1 MSLTWTDPAALWLLL
16 LVPLVWVGHLLART
30 NFNARQRWLQAGVR
44 TLLLAAIACALA
56 RPVIGTSSSRHSIVY
71 VVDVSHSIASR
82 ALEDAAKKI
91 DELNGTL
98 SPAHTRIVV
107 FGKTAAVVRD
117 AGALRDLAKLEDSD
131 ESAGSP
137 VDRGGTDLEAA
148 LDVARAELAPGY
160 VPRIVLF
167 SDGDP
172 TGGDT
177 SAAVARLAVDR
188 IPVFVE
194 PLAVRTL
201 GDTWVESVDVPARI
215 GAGESFTATVRV
227 GSQRDATA
235 TVDVR
240 ADGTVV
246 ATRRVD
252 VARGVTPVAMDVA
265 VPTTGAHV
273 LQATV
278 ATQDD
283 PLKVNNSLDH
293 GIWADAR
300 AKVLYIEGAP
310 ASAHYLSKALTDS
323 GFDVTV
329 QAPSQL
335 PGTAEELEPWDVAI
349 LSDVARTAMSEPAM
363 AALADWVERKGG
375 GLLFAGGE
383 AVFGEGGYRET
394 PIERVTPVTFER
406 RDEPQ
411 VALIIVL
418 DHSWSMSG
426 QAMDLTKVAAQAAIN
441 VMTDEQYVGILT
453 FNDQF
458 NWDVP
463 LRNVGKNRD
472 SIREKISAIE
482 AAGHTLIFPAVEQAF
497 FALRTAKARAKHVI
511 LLSDGRSYPD
521 DYKGLV
527 EKMVAAHITVSS
539 VAVGPAAD
547 NELLDDIAKWGKG
560 RSYAALDPKDVP
572 QIFVKEAKD
581 AMTPGFDEKGITA
594 IVKAPGFL
602 PTVDLTRM
610 PALKGRTVTV
620 IKDGALQ
627 VITSDNDD
635 PLLAFWPVGLG
646 RTAIFA
652 SDVKDRWAGNWVTWP
667 GYAPFFSS
675 VVRAVQRQRPPAI
688 ALDVSP
694 GFTHG
699 ESRAVGISVEAR
711 DSEGRYQN
719 LLRPTVQ
726 VREND
731 GPPETL
737 ALRQVAPGRYETS
750 VIADASKSLTVTTT
764 GPVPASRI
772 IVPDPAAEYR
782 FRAIDDERLKS
793 IALSTGGA
801 WQPTAATLSNRTGDR
816 RTERR
821 PLWPALL
828 TLALG
833 LWFVDLVFRRV
844 RVFEPRV
851 VDQTL

>member
-1 MSLTWTDPAALWLLL
+1 MSLTWTDPSALWLLL
-16 LVPLVWVGHLLART
+16 VVPLVWLGHLLART
-30 NFNARQRWLQAGVR
+30 NFNTRQRWLQVGVR
-44 TLLLAAIACALA
+44 SLLLAAIACALA
-56 RPVIGTSSSRHSIVY
+56 RPVIGTSSSRHSLVY

-82 ALEDAAKKI
+82 GIEDAAVKI
-91 DELNGTL
+91 EELNRAL
-98 SPAHTRIVV
+98 APAHTRIVA
-107 FGKTAAVVRD
+107 FGKTAAVLRD
-117 AGALRDLAKLEDSD
+117 VSALRELAKLEDSD

-160 VPRIVLF
+160 VPRIILF

-172 TGGDT
+172 TAGDT
-177 SAAVARLAVDR
+177 SAAVARLAADG
-188 IPVFVE
+188 IPVFSE
-194 PLAVRTL
+194 PSAVRSL
-201 GDTWVESVDVPARI
+201 GDTWVDGLDVPARI
-215 GAGESFTATVRV
+215 GAGESFIATVRI
-227 GSQRDATA
+227 GSQRETPA
-235 TVDVR
+235 TVELR

-252 VARGVTPVAMDVA
+252 LGRGVTPVALDAA
-265 VPTTGAHV
+265 VPTAGAHV
-273 LQATV
+273 LQATIV
-278 ATQDD
+278 IPDD
-283 PLKVNNSLDH
+283 PLKLNNSLDQ
-293 GIWADAR
+293 GISADPR

-310 ASAHYLSKALTDS
+310 ASAHYLSKALTES

-329 QAPSQL
+329 QAPSAL
-335 PGTAEELEPWDVAI
+335 PGTAEELDAWDVAI
-349 LSDVARTAMSEPAM
+349 LSDVPRTALSDAAM
-363 AALADWVERKGG
+363 TALADWVEGKGG

-394 PIERVTPVTFER
+394 PIERIAPVTFER

-426 QAMDLTKVAAQAAIN
+426 QAMDLTKQAAQAAVDI
-441 VMTDEQYVGILT
+441 MTDEQYVGILT

-472 SIREKISAIE
+472 GIREKISAIE
-482 AAGHTLIFPAVEQAF
+482 AAGHTLIFPAVEQAY

-521 DYKGLV
+521 DYEGLV
-527 EKMVAAHITVSS
+527 KKMVEADMTVSS
-539 VAVGPAAD
+539 IAVGPAAD
-547 NELLDDIAKWGKG
+547 NELLDNIAKWGKG

-572 QIFVKEAKD
+572 QIFVKEAKN
-581 AMTPGFDEKGITA
+581 AMTPGFDENGITA

-602 PTVDLTRM
+602 PAVDLTNL
-610 PALKGRTVTV
+610 PALKGHTVTV
-620 IKDGALQ
+620 IKDTALQ
-627 VITSDNDD
+627 VITSENDD

-646 RTAIFA
+646 RAAMFA
-652 SDVKDRWAGNWVTWP
+652 SDVKDRWAAEWVAWK

-688 ALDVSP
+688 ALSVAP
-694 GFTHG
+694 GFARG
-699 ESRAVGISVEAR
+699 QSRAVVISVEAR
-711 DSEGRYQN
+711 DPEGRYQN
-719 LLRPTVQ
+719 LLRPAVE

-731 GPPETL
+731 GPPQTV

-750 VIADASKSLTVTTT
+750 VVADASKSLTVTTT
-764 GPVPASRI
+764 GAVAASRI
-772 IVPDPAAEYR
+772 VVPDPAAEYR
-782 FRAIDDERLKS
+782 FRPIDEERLKS

-801 WQPTAATLSNRTGDR
+801 WQPTTQTLSNRTGDL

-828 TLALG
+828 AFALAL
-833 LWFVDLVFRRV
+833 WFLDLVFRRV

-851 VDQTL
+851 AAEG